1 VKSVKLSVK
10 IIGGFGLILLLMI
23 LVMGVYQ
30 FSSSNSSSG
39 FTGLINGDVAVLNH
53 AGQTNSFMLQARRDE
68 KDFILRHD
76 LKYLDKHAKSV
87 NGLIDNAE
95 IVQKLEEG
103 LGNAQMAAEAAEII
117 ALAKEYQK
125 NFQGLVAAQER
136 AGLDP
141 NSGLQGEFRSAAGIM
156 NKAMPEHDID
166 NLLIALLQVRRYE
179 KDFLRTVDD
188 QKKNDGYKGKLN
200 NALAHYEA
208 LLNNSSC
215 DPVAKNS
222 QQKALATYTTASG
235 PWMAARTKSER
246 DRLYQA
252 MRTSSHDVEA
262 AINSVRVSGAT
273 AMMLDIR
280 KHEKDYLL
288 RGDKEYVENVHKAI
302 AKLHT
307 SIKDAG
313 ILQEH
318 VEATNKQLDLYQK
331 AFDGLVAEN
340 DRIESAMALMRNA
353 VHKIEPLIEEIHI
366 KASKDTQSSTQQIT
380 SQSASMSRLAIIAGI
395 ITLLIGMALSFFIS
409 RSITGPIKKTVQWLT
424 SGAEQVSAAS
434 SQVSSASQ
442 DLASGASE
450 QAAAIEETSASMNE
464 LSAMTRQNADNASQA
479 DLLMGEVSKTIQGT
493 NQSMEEMRESM
504 DEISSASEATSK
516 IIKTIDEIAF
526 QTNLLA
532 LNAAVEAARAGE
544 AGAGFAVVA
553 DEVRNLAMRATEAAK
568 NTAELIEGTVLKVNS
583 GKEIVAKTTAAFKE
597 VAENST
603 KVGTLV
609 GEIATA
615 SQEQA
620 EGIAQINQAISQM
633 DSVTQRNA
641 STAEE
646 SASASEELN
655 AQAESMMDAVK
666 DLKDIVDGGVNSESG
681 SATQPLP
688 GRQTSQLKLTDHTF
702 DG

>member
-1 VKSVKLSVK
+1 VKSVKLSIK
-10 IIGGFGLILLLMI
+10 IIGGFGLILLLMV
-23 LVMGVYQ
+23 LVMGIYQ
-30 FSSSNSSSG
+30 FSSSKSSTG

-53 AGQTNSFMLQARRDE
+53 VGETNSFMLQARRDE
-68 KDFILRHD
+68 KDFIMRQD
-76 LKYLDKHAKSV
+76 RKYLDKHAKSV
-87 NGLIDNAE
+87 NGLIENAE
-95 IVQKLEEG
+95 IVQKLEES
-103 LGNAQMAAEAAEII
+103 LGNVQMSAEAAEII
-117 ALAKEYQK
+117 ILAKEYQK

-136 AGLDP
+136 AGLDH
-141 NSGLQGEFRSAAGIM
+141 NSGLQGAFRSAAGIM
-156 NKAMPEHDID
+156 SEAMPEHDID
-166 NLLIALLQVRRYE
+166 NLLIDLLQVRRYE
-179 KDFLRTVDD
+179 KDFLRTVGD

-200 NALAHYEA
+200 KALAHYEA

-215 DPVAKNS
+215 DPVAKTR
-222 QQKALATYTTASG
+222 QQQALATYKAAAG
-235 PWMAARTKSER
+235 PWMAAKTKSER

-262 AINSVRVSGAT
+262 AINSVRVSGVT

-280 KHEKDYLL
+280 KEEKDYLL
-288 RGDKEYVENVHKAI
+288 RGDKKHVENTHKAI
-302 AKLHT
+302 AKLRSAFET
-307 SIKDAG
+307 AG

-318 VEATNKQLDLYQK
+318 VEATNEQLDLYKK
-331 AFDGLVAEN
+331 AFDGLVTEN
-340 DRIESAMALMRNA
+340 DRIEAATAQMRDA
-353 VHKIEPLIEEIHI
+353 VHKIEPLIEEIHL
-366 KASKDTQSSTQQIT
+366 KASKDTQSSTNQIT
-380 SQSASMSRLAIIAGI
+380 SLSASMSRLAIMAGI
-395 ITLLIGMALSFFIS
+395 TTLLFGMVLSFFIS

-434 SQVSSASQ
+434 FQVSSASQ
-442 DLASGASE
+442 DLANGASE
-450 QAAAIEETSASMNE
+450 QAAAIEETSAAMNE
-464 LSAMTRQNADNASQA
+464 MSAMTKHNADNASQA
-479 DLLMGEVSKTIQGT
+479 NTLMGEVSKTIQGT
-493 NQSMEEMRESM
+493 NQSMEEMSKSM

-516 IIKTIDEIAF
+516 IIKTIDDIAF

-583 GKEIVAKTTAAFKE
+583 GKAIVGKTTEAFKE

-615 SQEQA
+615 SQEQS
-620 EGIAQINQAISQM
+620 EGINQINQAISQM

-646 SASASEELN
+646 SAAASEELS

-666 DLKDIVDGGVNSESG
+666 DLEDIVEGGATSG
-681 SATQPLP
+681 S
-688 GRQTSQLKLTDHTF
+688 TSTTKTLAGNHESQFKLN
-702 DG
+702 GPS